1 MRTSTRGMPFLS
13 ISVTLLAATSC
24 MIDSA
29 ETVDLVSFTNA
40 HGAAC
45 TALVVLASTGSEYV
59 SADDETES
67 SVDCE
72 FPPEGTVPVREERQS
87 LPDPDPDE
95 RWDWTEL
102 ITLTDAHGRA
112 CTLVATTL
120 GTGAVDE
127 SSIDC
132 DYPPPG
138 REPGPAVRQSP
149 PDPDP
154 DSDDSRIQLVTFID
168 AHGRACMTATSK
180 AGPTDEI
187 DLTCEYPEEPEE
199 SEDSAPQE
207 TAMPH

>member
-1 MRTSTRGMPFLS
+1 MRTSTRGMSFLS

-87 LPDPDPDE
+87 LPDPDPD
-95 RWDWTEL
+95 
-102 ITLTDAHGRA
+102 
-112 CTLVATTL
+112 
-120 GTGAVDE
+120 
-127 SSIDC
+127 
-132 DYPPPG
+132 
-138 REPGPAVRQSP
+138 
-149 PDPDP
+149 
-154 DSDDSRIQLVTFID
+154 SDDSRIQLVTFID

-207 TAMPH
+207 TVMPH